1 MHEKVRRKG
10 CGGACASRF
19 APDNDAVKAAAG
31 LVGDVW
37 EVVVQSN
44 AADAESCF

>member
-1 MHEKVRRKG
+1 MCERERGEG
-10 CGGACASRF
+10 CGGACALLF
-19 APDNDAVKAAAG
+19 VPDKDAVKAAAG

-44 AADAESCF
+44 AAVAGSCF